1 MAIAQVLAT
10 AVSGLKASALKA
22 NVAATNIVNQNTAGY
37 KARSVRTLSQVTSQ
51 PFGGGGVVAQ
61 IIADS
66 QAGGEVD
73 LALEFTRLI
82 EAEAAYRAN
91 AAVIRTAEDIEREA
105 VDLIA

>member
-1 MAIAQVLAT
+1 MVIGQALAT

-37 KARSVRTLSQVTSQ
+37 KARRVRTLSQVTSQ
-51 PFGGGGVVAQ
+51 PFGGGGVVARV
-61 IIADS
+61 IADS
-66 QAGGEVD
+66 ESGGEMD
-73 LALEFTRLI
+73 LAREFIRLI

-91 AAVIRTAEDIEREA
+91 VGVIRAAEDMERES